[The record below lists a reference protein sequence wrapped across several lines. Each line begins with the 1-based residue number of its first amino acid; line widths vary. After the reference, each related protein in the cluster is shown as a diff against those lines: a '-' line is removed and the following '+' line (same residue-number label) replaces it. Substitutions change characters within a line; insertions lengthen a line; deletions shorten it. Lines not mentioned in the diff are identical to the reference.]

1 MRNERRTIRLLA
13 FCVIGPVLALCS
25 CQSCPGIIDT
35 GAVIDTQS
43 DVAQGAATVEAG
55 AAGVASGAAGLAATL
70 GGMAQENPALAPVA
84 EQAAFHAVQSATH
97 AVEARELRK
106 AVDAARAEVVALI
119 KKAALIEGQRV
130 EEREGRLKAEGQ
142 RNTAWMALA
151 GIAAVAG
158 IFIFL
163 KVKRILF

>member
-1 MRNERRTIRLLA
+1 MNERRTVRVLA
-13 FCVIGPVLALCS
+13 FCALVLVLALCS
-25 CQSCPGIIDT
+25 CQSCPGVIDT

-43 DVAQGAATVEAG
+43 SVAQGAATVEAG
-55 AAGVASGAAGLAATL
+55 AAGVASGAESLAATL
-70 GGMAQENPALAPVA
+70 GGLAQENPALAPVA
-84 EQAAFHAVQSATH
+84 EQAAFRAVQSATH
-97 AVEARELRK
+97 ATEARELRK

-163 KVKRILF
+163 KVKKILF